1 MEEDPRVPRAA
12 TAPDKPTTY
21 RSKFQPTWCPGCGD
35 YSVLHALDQ
44 ALQQYARPEHEI
56 AIVSGIGCSSRF
68 PFFMETYGFHSA
80 LGRALSVATG
90 LKVARPDLTVIATGG
105 DGDAL
110 AIGGNHFHHTMRRN
124 VDLVYIL
131 MDNQIYGMTK
141 GQTAPTSLL
150 GMKTRS
156 TPHGSPEDPVDPVWS
171 GLTAGATFVAQTTS
185 FDTQPLADLIHTA
198 LNHRGASLINVMA
211 PCVTY
216 NQGGDKAY
224 YRARSVPVPGDHDPN
239 DLGAA
244 LELVLA
250 HQGRYLNGIVY
261 QDPDKPTFNQRID
274 VAREDPVGQDRQ
286 LVQELFAS
294 HA

>member
-1 MEEDPRVPRAA
+1 MPREATDPV
-12 TAPDKPTTY
+12 KLTTY
-21 RSKFQPTWCPGCGD
+21 KSKFKPTWCPGCGD
-35 YSVLHALDQ
+35 YSVLHALDK
-44 ALQQYARPEHEI
+44 ALKEYGRPEHEI

-80 LGRALSVATG
+80 HGRALSVATG

-150 GMKTRS
+150 GTRTKS

-171 GLTAGATFVAQTTS
+171 GLTAGATFVAQTAS
-185 FDTQPLADLIHTA
+185 FNTQPLADLIFKA
-198 LNHRGASLINVMA
+198 LNHRGASLINVMS

-216 NQGGDKAY
+216 NKGGDKAY
-224 YRARSVPVPGDHDPN
+224 YRSNSVPVPEDHDPG

-244 LELVLA
+244 LQLVRA
-250 HQGRYLNGIVY
+250 HQGQYLNGIIY
-261 QDPDKPTFNQRID
+261 HDPNKPTFNQRVDI
-274 VAREDPVGQDRQ
+274 VREDPSGHDRK
-286 LVQELFAS
+286 LVHQLFAG